1 VATPFPVDLPE
12 DFQDMPM
19 DGMEDSILNP
29 DGYFSEENEEEQM
42 PMEELP
48 EGAFYANLA
57 EDMGEDE
64 LERISTKIL
73 EGIQEDRE
81 SRSDWENTNNTVL
94 KYIGFDVKE
103 EKSTGFINLCMAYD
117 STLAT
122 ALIRFFSVARAELFP
137 SKGPVD
143 CEILGIKTSEKED
156 QADRVKSFMNYYL
169 TSVDKPYYRD
179 SERLIMYTGFFGCAF
194 RKVYQDPILKR
205 PVARFVKPQDFIVN
219 NFTVS
224 LLDSTRMTQVVHLSR
239 KEVLLR
245 QLAGDFLDI
254 KLPTISEDNEEEGA
268 SSQTNKTIKK
278 QEGITTSNTENK
290 SLFDFYETYIDMDL
304 EGDSFS
310 MPELDPDEDMEVEE
324 GIPRPYI
331 VTICATSKKI
341 VSIRRNWK
349 EQDQTFEKIKYF
361 VHYYYLPGFGIYG
374 LGLSHL
380 IGSNAITLSSLL
392 RQLINAGIYKNY
404 PAGLKAKGMRVEDND
419 KALMPGEFRDIET
432 GGMDINKVFMSMPYD
447 EPSHVLNMLREK
459 LVEQTQSLAS
469 TTEIQLSE
477 LSQNA
482 PVGTTLAALES
493 NTIVQSTI
501 LRTFHSALTEEF
513 GLLYDRFAEH
523 FTDEPYPF
531 ATAGSE
537 QMIMRA
543 DFSQGLAIVPVSDP
557 AVMTHMQRVMRAE
570 AIKSLAME
578 APDLF
583 NRREIYKRVLEALN
597 IADIDSFLLPDPG
610 QIMPLDPVTENM
622 SLIQGKPVQAALWQ
636 DHAAHIQTH
645 AGLPQ
650 QSPQSQAHMQEHLAM
665 KYLVEMQMAMGIQM
679 PDEQQLQDPDVQ
691 NEIAMRAAEVT
702 EQRMAAEQ
710 EEMQKNAPP
719 DPNTV
724 MMMDIEQRRES
735 DVTKKEIAELRAE
748 VDSYKAQLNFELEK
762 YKLKIEQILAEE
774 KHEADLEIA
783 HLKQP
788 KKEPAHE
795 RRD

>member
-1 VATPFPVDLPE
+1 MSTPFP
-12 DFQDMPM
+12 FDMPQDFPEMPEGM
-19 DGMEDSILNP
+19 DGSILNP
-29 DGYFSEENEEEQM
+29 DGYFAEEDEQEQM

-57 EDMGEDE
+57 EDMSEDE

-122 ALIRFFSVARAELFP
+122 ALIRFFAVARAELFP

-143 CEILGIKTSEKED
+143 CQIEGVKTADKEA
-156 QADRVKSFMNYYL
+156 QAERVKSFLNYYL
-169 TSVDKPYYRD
+169 TVVDKAYYRD
-179 SERLIMYTGFFGCAF
+179 SERLIMYTGFFGCGF

-205 PVARFVKPQDFIVN
+205 PIARFVKPQDFIVN

-239 KEVLLR
+239 KEVMLR
-245 QLAGDFLDI
+245 QLSGDFLDI
-254 KLPTISEDNEEEGA
+254 KLPTINEDNEEEG
-268 SSQTNKTIKK
+268 SSSATDKTIKR

-310 MPELDPDEDMEVEE
+310 MPEVDVDEDMEEEE

-331 VTICATSKKI
+331 VTICATSKKV
-341 VSIRRNWK
+341 VSIRRNWR
-349 EQDQTFEKIKYF
+349 EGDNTFEKIKYF

-432 GGMDINKVFMSMPYD
+432 GGMDIHQVFMTMPYD
-447 EPSHVLNMLREK
+447 EPSQVLNMLREK

-477 LSQNA
+477 LSSNA

-493 NTIVQSTI
+493 NTIVQSTV
-501 LRTFHSALTEEF
+501 LRTFHNALTEEF
-513 GLLYDRFAEH
+513 GLLFERFSEH
-523 FTDEPYPF
+523 LTEEPYPF
-531 ATAGSE
+531 ASGGAE
-537 QMIMRA
+537 NVIMA
-543 DFSQGLAIVPVSDP
+543 SDFSQGISIVPVSDP
-557 AVMTHMQRVMRAE
+557 SVMTNMQRVMRAE
-570 AIKSLAME
+570 AIKSLALE

-583 NRREIYKRVLEALN
+583 NRREIYKRVMDALN
-597 IADIDSFLLPDPG
+597 IPDVDALLMPEQAPT
-610 QIMPLDPVTENM
+610 QPLDPITENM
-622 SLIQGKPVQAALWQ
+622 NLMQGKPVQAALWQ
-636 DHAAHIQTH
+636 DHEAHIQTH

-665 KYLVEMQMAMGIQM
+665 KYLIEMQMAMGMQM
-679 PDEQQLQDPDVQ
+679 PDEEQLQDQQVQ
-691 NEIAMRAAEVT
+691 NEIAMKAAEVT
-702 EQRMAAEQ
+702 QQRLSEEQ
-710 EEMQKNAPP
+710 EQAQANAPP

-724 MMMDIEQRRES
+724 MMMDIQQRHES
-735 DVTKKEIAELRAE
+735 DLVKKEIAELRAE

-762 YKLKIEQILAEE
+762 YKLQIQQELADE

-788 KKEPAHE
+788 KGTEYE
-795 RRD
+795 IR